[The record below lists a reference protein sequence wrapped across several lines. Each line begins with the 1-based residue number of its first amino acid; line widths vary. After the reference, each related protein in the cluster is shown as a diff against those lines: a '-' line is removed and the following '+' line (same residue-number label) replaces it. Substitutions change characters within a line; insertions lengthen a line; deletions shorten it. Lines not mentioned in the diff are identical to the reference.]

1 MSFSIIELS
10 AILVSILLLNNAHA
24 FVSPTTSYATTSYTN
39 IHHSYTQ
46 IFAQQ
51 QQQQQTSY
59 YAAAGAPRVNMDQYN
74 VPLIQSINEWTAVV
88 QAESSMQE
96 AGIFLKVKDKELF
109 VDTLQ
114 YTIKREG

>member
-1 MSFSIIELS
+1 MAFSIIELS
-10 AILVSILLLNNAHA
+10 AILVSILLFLNNAHA
-24 FVSPTTSYATTSYTN
+24 FVSPTTSYTNN
-39 IHHSYTQ
+39 IHHFNTH
-46 IFAQQ
+46 IFAQQQ

-59 YAAAGAPRVNMDQYN
+59 YAAAGPPKVNMDKYN
-74 VPLIQSINEWTAVV
+74 VPLTQAINEWTAVV

>member
-1 MSFSIIELS
+1 
-10 AILVSILLLNNAHA
+10 
-24 FVSPTTSYATTSYTN
+24 
-39 IHHSYTQ
+39 
-46 IFAQQ
+46 
-51 QQQQQTSY
+51 
-59 YAAAGAPRVNMDQYN
+59 MDQYN

>member
-10 AILVSILLLNNAHA
+10 AILVSILLLNNAYA

-39 IHHSYTQ
+39 IHHSNTH
-46 IFAQQ
+46 IFA
-51 QQQQQTSY
+51 QQQTSY
-59 YAAAGAPRVNMDQYN
+59 YAAAGAPKVNMDQYN